1 MMGDKEKESKP
12 FGEQFIDDLL
22 EDGQGNHFM
31 PDDEMVPSEEESEN
45 DPRPPVKAGPDSA
58 LDGLLTTIDDEITKF
73 LKMVNGS
80 ASKEPGSS
88 PETDADRGL
97 ELSSSE
103 FDGEEQLSEWDAERD
118 HMLAEVN
125 REYDEIDLDE
135 LVAAIDEEVE
145 VGTGDGEEYSVSRE
159 QGFSEDEQQ
168 FIIFTLAGTEYAVPA
183 ANVTEVAEML
193 RITPLPNVPLWL
205 KGVANLRGDIISI
218 VDLQTFLKLESGEET
233 INKRLLITRA
243 GELEIVV
250 GLVVDRVNA
259 IRYLSTGSLEKPT
272 GTIEDAL
279 EAYLRGVLDYEE
291 RMLTVLDFEKLLLS
305 DEMQQFRQV

>member
-1 MMGDKEKESKP
+1 MADKEKDSKP
-12 FGEQFIDDLL
+12 FEEQFINALREDD
-22 EDGQGNHFM
+22 QGDHFM
-31 PDDEMVPSEEESEN
+31 PADEEVPAESKSDN
-45 DPRPPVKAGPDSA
+45 DSRPLAKPGPDSA

-73 LKMVNGS
+73 LKMVNSGT
-80 ASKEPGSS
+80 S
-88 PETDADRGL
+88 PKGPA
-97 ELSSSE
+97 SSSDTDDGRGAGQQLVE
-103 FDGEEQLSEWDAERD
+103 FDDSDQLGEWETERD
-118 HMLAEVN
+118 RIVAEVN

-145 VGTGDGEEYSVSRE
+145 VGTGSSEEYSASRE

-193 RITPLPNVPLWL
+193 RITPLPNVPHWL

-218 VDLQTFLKLESGEET
+218 VDLRTFLKLESGEET

-243 GELEIVV
+243 GEAEIVV

-259 IRYLSTGSLEKPT
+259 
-272 GTIEDAL
+272 
-279 EAYLRGVLDYEE
+279 
-291 RMLTVLDFEKLLLS
+291 
-305 DEMQQFRQV
+305 